1 MMLDRRSL
9 LAGALST
16 AGIALQQRHAW
27 AASEPEVGDNGLHSQ
42 EWFLQSFLDLQEDL
56 GDADGSGKHF
66 AVLWEQAGC
75 PYCRELHAVN
85 LTRPTLVSYLREN
98 FEVLQLD
105 LWGSRAV
112 TDFDGEELEERALAR
127 KWQVNFTPTI
137 CFFPKD
143 TGAVADKS
151 GRQAEI
157 ARMPG
162 YFKPFHFLSMFEY
175 VRETQYVEQ
184 SFQRYLQVKLDR
196 IKTEGGT
203 PDVW

>member
-1 MMLDRRSL
+1 MLDRRAVLIGSL
-9 LAGALST
+9 AAVGLGAGPGQALA
-16 AGIALQQRHAW
+16 
-27 AASEPEVGDNGLHSQ
+27 AAEPELADNGLHSQ
-42 EWFLQSFLDLQEDL
+42 DWFLQSFLDLQEDL
-56 GDADGSGKHF
+56 GDAESGGKHF

-85 LTRPTLVSYLREN
+85 LMRPTLVRYLKEN

-127 KWQVNFTPTI
+127 KWQINFTPTI
-137 CFFPKD
+137 SFFPRD
-143 TGAVADKS
+143 SGAVAGKN
-151 GRQAEI
+151 GREAEV

-175 VRETQYVEQ
+175 VRDGRYADQ
-184 SFQRYLQVKLDR
+184 SFQRYLQDKFAR
-196 IKTEGGT
+196 IEAEGGT
-203 PDVW
+203 ADVW